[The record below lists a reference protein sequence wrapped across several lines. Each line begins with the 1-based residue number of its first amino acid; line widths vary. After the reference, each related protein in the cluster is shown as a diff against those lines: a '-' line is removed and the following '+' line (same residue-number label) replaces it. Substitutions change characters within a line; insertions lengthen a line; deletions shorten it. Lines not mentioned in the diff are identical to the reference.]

1 VNPFEHLGIEPSAGE
16 REIKRAYARRL
27 RQVRPDDDPAGFQ
40 ALHEA
45 YQACLGY
52 AQHLR
57 WQAMEQAGVASD
69 EPAPG
74 SHASHASEH
83 DDIAN
88 DAGLAAQ
95 AQEPGDRARETRT
108 DDARDREPDREPDRA
123 SNHGPD
129 ELAPSPSEFDFNA
142 FMHELLQRAAY
153 QPSAGLARWL
163 RESEP
168 LYSLDLKLAL
178 RAPVSQVLAE
188 IAQPLPV
195 EATAVIFE
203 FFSLDVV
210 GEHDAWLHEH
220 AAQARSR
227 AESNQRFQY
236 TLEALQSPR
245 VKPVDRLL
253 TRELAQPRH
262 WPRRLFI
269 ALVPLLPMR
278 LIGALKALQG
288 IDPQQAALQLD
299 GESVSFWQRA
309 TDPRRLSLPRVAIAS
324 TRIVVYYLALV
335 GLMNLLIG
343 DLVPSPVRDL
353 SIAFAMWAGWACAQ
367 AASLHWSPD
376 TLIERLDRRTV
387 FSAVAL
393 IGAGWLASAHP
404 FVASAL
410 AFAVTIILTTQ
421 QSDPNME
428 SLAKYATFAIGAALG
443 VCLFL
448 ATGSLALTV
457 PYALVGTG
465 ALHIVHSV
473 AYAWFR
479 GISVAQAREQAG
491 WYWYLVGLS
500 GVAIAVG
507 LYKMANG

>member
-1 VNPFEHLGIEPSAGE
+1 MNPFEHLGIEPSADE

-27 RQVRPDDDPAGFQ
+27 RQVRPDDDPVGFQ

-45 YQACLGY
+45 YQDCLGY

-57 WQAMEQAGVASD
+57 WQAMQEAEAGADASALTD
-69 EPAPG
+69 H
-74 SHASHASEH
+74 SSEH
-83 DDIAN
+83 GDVATDVATDA
-88 DAGLAAQ
+88 DAGADVAAQ
-95 AQEPGDRARETRT
+95 AHSHADRTRETRI
-108 DDARDREPDREPDRA
+108 DNEPDQEADRTPDHEPDEPTPPLR
-123 SNHGPD
+123 
-129 ELAPSPSEFDFNA
+129 EFDFNA
-142 FMHELLQRAAY
+142 FMTELLQRAAY

-178 RAPVSQVLAE
+178 RAPVSQVLAQIE
-188 IAQPLPV
+188 RPLPV

-210 GEHDAWLHEH
+210 GEHDAWLDEH
-220 AAQARSR
+220 AAQARGR

-236 TLEALQSPR
+236 TLQALQSPR

-262 WPRRLFI
+262 WPRRVFI

-288 IDPQQAALQLD
+288 IDAQQAALQLD
-299 GESVSFWQRA
+299 GGSVSFWQRA

-324 TRIVVYYLALV
+324 ARIVVYYLALV
-335 GLMNLLIG
+335 GLMTLLIG
-343 DLVPSPVRDL
+343 DLAPSPPRDL

-367 AASLHWSPD
+367 AASLRWWPK
-376 TLIERLDRRTV
+376 TLVERLDRRTV
-387 FSAVAL
+387 FSAVAV
-393 IGAGWLASAHP
+393 IGAALLAPYDP
-404 FVASAL
+404 FVASGLGLIVAL
-410 AFAVTIILTTQ
+410 LGG
-421 QSDPNME
+421 SERSPHG
-428 SLAKYATFAIGAALG
+428 SLAQYATYAMCAALG
-443 VCLFL
+443 TVLL
-448 ATGSLALTV
+448 LTTGSWRVTI
-457 PYALVGTG
+457 PYALIGTG
-465 ALHIVHSV
+465 ALHIIHSV

-479 GISVAQAREQAG
+479 GISVAQARTQVG
-491 WYWYLVGLS
+491 WYWYLVGAS

>member
-1 VNPFEHLGIEPSAGE
+1 MNPFEHLGIEPGADE

-57 WQAMEQAGVASD
+57 WQAMQDAQVESD
-69 EPAPG
+69 DPAP
-74 SHASHASEH
+74 ASQASEH
-83 DDIAN
+83 GDTAA
-88 DAGLAAQ
+88 DAGVAAQ
-95 AQEPGDRARETRT
+95 AQAHGDRSRETRT
-108 DDARDREPDREPDRA
+108 DDEPDREADRKPDDTLDE
-123 SNHGPD
+123 PD
-129 ELAPSPSEFDFNA
+129 ELAPSLREFDFNA
-142 FMHELLQRAAY
+142 FMSELLQRAAY

-178 RAPVSQVLAE
+178 RAPVSQVLAQIE
-188 IAQPLPV
+188 RPLPV

-220 AAQARSR
+220 AAQARGR

-236 TLEALQSPR
+236 TLEALQSHR

-253 TRELAQPRH
+253 TRELARPRH
-262 WPRRLFI
+262 WPRRVFI

-288 IDPQQAALQLD
+288 IDAQQAALQLN

-309 TDPRRLSLPRVAIAS
+309 TDPLRLSPPRVAIAS
-324 TRIVVYYLALV
+324 MRIVVYYLALI
-335 GLMNLLIG
+335 GLMNLLIA
-343 DLVPSPVRDL
+343 DLAPSPVRDL
-353 SIAFAMWAGWACAQ
+353 SVAFAIWAGWACAQ
-367 AASLHWSPD
+367 AASLRWWP
-376 TLIERLDRRTV
+376 TVLVERLDRRTV
-387 FSAVAL
+387 FSTVAL
-393 IGAGWLASAHP
+393 IGAAVLAPIDP
-404 FVASAL
+404 FVASGLGLVIAL
-410 AFAVTIILTTQ
+410 MAGSERSPTHG
-421 QSDPNME
+421 
-428 SLAKYATFAIGAALG
+428 SLAQYATYAMCAALG
-443 VCLFL
+443 TVLL
-448 ATGSLALTV
+448 LTTGSWRLTI
-457 PYALVGTG
+457 PYALIGTG
-465 ALHIVHSV
+465 ALHIIHSV
-473 AYAWFR
+473 AYAWYR
-479 GISVAQAREQAG
+479 GISVPQARTQAG
-491 WYWYLVGLS
+491 WYWYLVGAS
-500 GVAIAVG
+500 GMAIAVG